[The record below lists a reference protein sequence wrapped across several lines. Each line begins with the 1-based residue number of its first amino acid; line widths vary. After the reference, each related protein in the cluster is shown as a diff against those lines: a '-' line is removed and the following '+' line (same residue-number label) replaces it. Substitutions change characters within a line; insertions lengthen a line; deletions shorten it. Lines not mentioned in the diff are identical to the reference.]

1 MAKHV
6 SVQSDLALDNCP
18 KCGEPYYHTLQHMGG
33 SVSYIHSDV
42 DVLATGID
50 IEYCYVGKLP
60 TSATIDASATLEVY
74 QGIPQHC
81 TLFFD
86 DARARADL
94 FQSRVAF
101 TRDHPD
107 WEEEREPEFYDRL
120 LDTGDFDSEVYLVDV
135 EIKKKDLP
143 YHGMALYLAS
153 TLYDVMLWALKEQ
166 GLKDIREPKVPKV
179 TAYTAALK
187 VLGKAY
193 EEFKG
198 HGFRNIEGSDG

>member
-1 MAKHV
+1 MTKHV
-6 SVQSDLALDNCP
+6 SVQPDVAIGDCP
-18 KCGEPYYHTLQHMGG
+18 ECGLPYYHVLNHIGG
-33 SVSYIHSDV
+33 SVTYIHSDV
-42 DVLATGID
+42 DVLTSGIEV
-50 IEYCYVGKLP
+50 EYCYAEKLP
-60 TSATIDASATLEVY
+60 TSATIDASATIELY
-74 QGIPQHC
+74 SGLPQRC
-81 TLFFD
+81 TLFFHEE
-86 DARARADL
+86 RARADL

-107 WEEEREPEFYDRL
+107 WEEGQEPEFYDRL
-120 LDTGDFDSEVYLVDV
+120 LDTGDFDSEAYLLDV

-153 TLYDVMLWALKEQ
+153 TLYDVMLWVLKEQ
-166 GLKDIREPKVPKV
+166 GLEDIREPKVPKV

-198 HGFRNIEGSDG
+198 YGLRNVEGSDG